1 MDNVDFK
8 IPEISDLKLLDI
20 DTDAE
25 WEKLSGE
32 LGLKRKSRIIR
43 LDLLVKI
50 AAAIIIV
57 ATISLFIN
65 NNLKDKG
72 LSTFTAQNT
81 PVEAIVEHSTQISVN
96 RNSSVVC
103 NSSEK
108 GIFSV
113 QLTGEAFFDVEKN
126 PERTFEINTNDVKVI
141 VHGTS
146 FNVCENNGTT
156 TVTVTSGIVEVVS
169 KKDGE
174 SVKIT
179 KDQEL
184 TYKSSEKG
192 FNIKNV
198 SNFNNIAWKLKE
210 FEFNDTELGDIMS
223 QLSNAYGFDYKFEN
237 DECAHHRISGTFA
250 NQSAE
255 SIINILNQTLDET
268 SIVKT
273 ADGYTV
279 QKMK

>member
-1 MDNVDFK
+1 MDNVDVK

-32 LGLKRKSRIIR
+32 LGFKRKSRILR
-43 LDLLVKI
+43 LDLLIKI
-50 AAAIIIV
+50 AAAIIVV
-57 ATISLFIN
+57 ATISLFVN
-65 NNLKDKG
+65 NNLKNKG

-81 PVEAIVEHSTQISVN
+81 LVEAIVEHSTQISIN

-108 GIFSV
+108 GLFSV
-113 QLTGEAFFDVEKN
+113 NLIGEAFFDVEKN

-146 FNVCENNGTT
+146 FNVCESNGTT

-184 TYKSSEKG
+184 TYKASQKG
-192 FNIKNV
+192 FDIKNV
-198 SNFNNIAWKLKE
+198 SNYNNIAWKLKE
-210 FEFNDTELGDIMS
+210 FEFNDTELGDIME
-223 QLSNAYGFDYKFEN
+223 QLSKAYGFNYKFD
-237 DECAHHRISGTFA
+237 DEVCAHHRISGSFA

-255 SIINILNQTLDET
+255 SIIDILNQTLDET
-268 SIVKT
+268 SIEKT
-273 ADGYTV
+273 ADGYSV
-279 QKMK
+279 QHVK